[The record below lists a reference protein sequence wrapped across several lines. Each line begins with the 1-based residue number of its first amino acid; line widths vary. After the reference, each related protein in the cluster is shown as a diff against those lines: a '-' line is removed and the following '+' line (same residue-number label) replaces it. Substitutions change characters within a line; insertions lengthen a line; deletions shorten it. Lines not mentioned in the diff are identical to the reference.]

1 MRKCVLFVAA
11 LLLLAVPAAADLTGS
26 DIVLAASGGRA
37 LTTGLGSPVGPMFID
52 LATDGSAW
60 VRFFW
65 FKDNCTSRAAADSAT
80 QWARTLVIQVRDYTP
95 PRPMYFP
102 SGPDSVYVGFG
113 TASEV
118 IISR

>member
-1 MRKCVLFVAA
+1 MRKCVLFVVA

-26 DIVLAASGGRA
+26 DIVLTSSGGRA
-37 LTTGLGSPVGPMFID
+37 LTTGLGSPSGPMFID
-52 LATDGSAW
+52 LATDGTAW
-60 VRFFW
+60 VKFLW
-65 FKDNCTSRAAADSAT
+65 LKDGCTDRADST
-80 QWARTLVIQVRDYTP
+80 QLVRKLVVQVRDYTP

-102 SGPDSVYVGFG
+102 SGPDSVHVGFG